1 MAKRKSQGIGLISSP
16 SEFFN
21 LQKRIINKLKGL
33 GVRDGWDNAKKN
45 DFIAYINASTG
56 RASQE
61 QTITDF
67 YQVMFCTFLPA
78 VYKAGFDAYGTS
90 FTHEKAAKK
99 TNTLVAKLATVG
111 QYGNTG
117 VVRRQTTLAKLKQNL
132 YDRSRIFV
140 TTTAFYS
147 YQNLFEFLRSLLS
160 TAGGELS
167 DDEYITVFKTV
178 DNILNIRGSRV
189 RRRASTT
196 TTTPRRSTT
205 TTTTPRRS
213 TTTPR
218 TTTTTRRTSTT
229 SEANLE
235 RALREFNATEVS
247 QKLLQF
253 KYIVKAFRVALRMV
267 LEMRD
272 LTETDKIPLDLME
285 EAFMLVYRK
294 RLNNV
299 RPSRYLDIKNSLRI
313 IAFCIGGWDPKT
325 AKGLSQVF
333 LFPQGERREFGKAR
347 FAMMCYNLFGD
358 ERSSTRVATELT
370 KIVTNGS
377 LSDNWNDVR
386 VKIMRG
392 VKYSSVNEMPTV
404 SEFRTAMRLETAE
417 MVRDASSVTQVRDDN
432 PRSTVPPEASQTRTL
447 VKETPFT
454 GTVGIEI
461 EYYGVSD
468 RVIIEYCKRR
478 GVNVVREG
486 YNHSTRDYWKLVYDA
501 TQGTGGSGEAGEL
514 VSPILKGKS
523 GLTQMRKCLM
533 GVNEAGML
541 VNKDGGLHVH
551 FGVRGY
557 SIQTIKN
564 IIVNY
569 HGFQGLIDK
578 MLNPYRRNNTWAK
591 PFSSRQIDGVKRA
604 NTMNDIFNA
613 ISGRTRGSWT
623 QSDNRD
629 NARYHVVNV
638 FCYLKYGTLEFRQ
651 HASNIETD
659 TTLMWVYFLHFLIE
673 ASKKKEL
680 SNYTWKNLE
689 NILPKRIG
697 TFWANRVY
705 ELSGGT
711 DQVVRDFTDRKKVTN
726 V

>member
-1 MAKRKSQGIGLISSP
+1 MARSKSQGIGLITSTTK
-16 SEFFN
+16 FKD
-21 LQKRIINKLKGL
+21 LQGRILNKLKGL
-33 GVRDGWDNAKKN
+33 GVENGWDSAKKN

-56 RASQE
+56 RSSQE

-67 YQVMFCTFLPA
+67 YQVMFLTFLPFVHEQMNA
-78 VYKAGFDAYGTS
+78 VSSTDVTA
-90 FTHEKAAKK
+90 EQAAKK
-99 TNTLVAKLATVG
+99 TNTLIAKLATVG

-117 VVRRQTTLAKLKQNL
+117 VVRRQTTPEKLKQNL
-132 YDRSRIFV
+132 FDRGRVFSQLLFRNYETMSIAFGPPSGITVNNLDDSQLVTAVKTVKEVLNLRPRRTSRRSSTSTRR
-140 TTTAFYS
+140 TTT
-147 YQNLFEFLRSLLS
+147 
-160 TAGGELS
+160 TP
-167 DDEYITVFKTV
+167 TTT
-178 DNILNIRGSRV
+178 
-189 RRRASTT
+189 RRASTT
-196 TTTPRRSTT
+196 P
-205 TTTTPRRS
+205 
-213 TTTPR
+213 
-218 TTTTTRRTSTT
+218 TTTRRTSTT
-229 SEANLE
+229 SEADLE
-235 RALREFNATEVS
+235 SALREFNATPVN
-247 QKLLQF
+247 QKLQEF
-253 KYIVKAFRVALRMV
+253 KYVVKAFRIALRINAGG
-267 LEMRD
+267 
-272 LTETDKIPLDLME
+272 LTETDKLPLNLVE
-285 EAFMLVYRK
+285 KAFTLVFVK
-294 RLNNV
+294 RVNNV
-299 RPSRYLDIKNSLRI
+299 RPRKYLTLKGLLRI
-313 IAFCIGGWDPKT
+313 IAFCIGGWSPQV
-325 AKGLSQVF
+325 AKGLSKVF

-347 FAMMCYNLFGD
+347 FAAMCFNLFEGITTD
-358 ERSSTRVATELT
+358 STQVANRIAQ
-370 KIVTNGS
+370 IVTDGGGPS
-377 LSDNWNDVR
+377 ENWADVR

-392 VKYSSVNEMPTV
+392 VQYNSLSEMPTV
-404 SEFRTAMRLETAE
+404 SQFRTAMRLETAE

-432 PRSTVPPEASQTRTL
+432 PRSTTPPEASQSRTL

-478 GVNVVREG
+478 GVKVVREG
-486 YNHSTRDYWKLVYDA
+486 YNHSTRDHWKLVNDV

-523 GLTQMRKCLM
+523 GLATMRKCLM
-533 GVNEAGML
+533 AVNEAGML

-551 FGVRGY
+551 FGVQDY
-557 SIQTIKN
+557 SVQTIKN

-578 MLNPYRRNNTWAK
+578 MLNPYRRNNQWAK
-591 PFSSRQIDGVKRA
+591 PFSNTQIDRVKRA
-604 NTMNDIFNA
+604 TTMNGIFNA
-613 ISGRTRGSWT
+613 ISGRSRGEWT
-623 QSDNRD
+623 VHDNRD
-629 NARYHVVNV
+629 GARYHVVNV

-711 DQVVRDFTDRKKVTN
+711 DQVVRDFTERRKVTN

>member
-1 MAKRKSQGIGLISSP
+1 MARRKSQGIGLIASP

-21 LQKRIINKLKGL
+21 LRRKILSKLYNL
-33 GVRDGWDNAKKN
+33 EIYEGWNNAKKN
-45 DFIAYINASTG
+45 SFIAWINASTG
-56 RASQE
+56 RSAGE
-61 QTITDF
+61 ETITDF

-78 VYKAGFDAYGTS
+78 VYKAGFDAYGNS
-90 FTHEKAAKK
+90 FTYDKAAKK

-132 YDRSRIFV
+132 HDRSRIFV
-140 TTTAFYS
+140 TRTAFES
-147 YQNLFEFLRSLLS
+147 YQKLNEFLFYTVTITEDESA
-160 TAGGELS
+160 TAFEV
-167 DDEYITVFKTV
+167 EKQ
-178 DNILNIRGSRV
+178 ILNLRGSRS

-213 TTTPR
+213 TTT
-218 TTTTTRRTSTT
+218 TTTPTSTSQQDLT
-229 SEANLE
+229 RYLRDFNDAIGDE
-235 RALREFNATEVS
+235 RKFKTLVS
-247 QKLLQF
+247 
-253 KYIVKAFRVALRMV
+253 AFRM
-267 LEMRD
+267 
-272 LTETDKIPLDLME
+272 
-285 EAFMLVYRK
+285 
-294 RLNNV
+294 
-299 RPSRYLDIKNSLRI
+299 SLRQI
-313 IAFCIGGWDPKT
+313 LEISSATNSTKLPLNLLDDAFSLVVTSSVGNVLPREYIKLKNQLRVIAFCMGGWDPKI
-325 AKGLSQVF
+325 AKKIAPIS
-333 LFPQGERREFGKAR
+333 LFQQGQRREFTKVR
-347 FAMMCYNLFGD
+347 L
-358 ERSSTRVATELT
+358 SSMTINIFDGRLSPRRTAQEVIDL
-370 KIVTNGS
+370 VTGGGS
-377 LSDNWNDVR
+377 GSTTSQGIPTNTWQDVR
-386 VKIMRG
+386 MAIMRG
-392 VKYSSVNEMPTV
+392 IAYSSISEMPTV
-404 SEFRTAMRLETAE
+404 GDFRRAMSLETAE
-417 MVRDASSVTQVRDDN
+417 MVRESSSVTQVRDDN

-447 VKETPFT
+447 VKETPFR

-478 GVNVVREG
+478 GVQVVREG
-486 YNHSTRDYWKLVYDA
+486 YNHSTRDYWKLVNDV

-514 VSPILKGKS
+514 VSPVLKGKS
-523 GLTQMRKCLM
+523 GLAQMRKCLM

-551 FGVRGY
+551 FGVRNY
-557 SIQTIKN
+557 SVQTIKN

-569 HGFQGLIDK
+569 NGFQGLIDK
-578 MLNPYRRNNTWAK
+578 MLNPYRRNNRWAK
-591 PFSSRQIDGVKRA
+591 PFNSRQIDAVKRA
-604 NTMNDIFNA
+604 NSMNDIFNA

-680 SNYTWKNLE
+680 SNYSWKNLE

-711 DQVVRDFTDRKKVTN
+711 DQVVRDFSDRRKVTN

>member
-1 MAKRKSQGIGLISSP
+1 MPRSKSQGIGLITSRD
-16 SEFFN
+16 EFKD
-21 LQKRIINKLKGL
+21 LTRKILNKLKGL
-33 GVRDGWDNAKKN
+33 GIENGWDNAKKN

-56 RASQE
+56 RTSQE

-67 YQVMFCTFLPA
+67 YQVMFLIFLPRVYELSNSLTNSA
-78 VYKAGFDAYGTS
+78 VSY
-90 FTHEKAAKK
+90 EQAAKK
-99 TNTLVAKLATVG
+99 TNTLITKLATVG

-117 VVRRQTTLAKLKQNL
+117 VVRRQTTISKLKQNFF
-132 YDRSRIFV
+132 DRGRVFPQPLFNDYETISLAFGPPNGIIYSNLDDAQKSVIGVTIDKVLNLRPRRTSR
-140 TTTAFYS
+140 
-147 YQNLFEFLRSLLS
+147 RSS
-160 TAGGELS
+160 TS
-167 DDEYITVFKTV
+167 T
-178 DNILNIRGSRV
+178 
-189 RRRASTT
+189 RRASTT
-196 TTTPRRSTT
+196 
-205 TTTTPRRS
+205 
-213 TTTPR
+213 PR
-218 TTTTTRRTSTT
+218 TTRRASTTPTTTRRESTS
-229 SEANLE
+229 SLSDLSRMLLNFSQSGDSIEQLKY
-235 RALREFNATEVS
+235 VS
-247 QKLLQF
+247 G
-253 KYIVKAFRVALRMV
+253 AFRIALSTV
-267 LEMRD
+267 LSRQNNNRLQLYTID
-272 LTETDKIPLDLME
+272 R
-285 EAFMLVYRK
+285 AFSLIIESRTGV
-294 RLNNV
+294 V
-299 RPSRYLDIKNSLRI
+299 RPTNYLKLKNQLRVLC
-313 IAFCIGGWDPKT
+313 FCLGGWDAKT
-325 AKGLSQVF
+325 TRNLSKIA
-333 LFPQGERREFGKAR
+333 LFPVGQRREFTKAKLSR
-347 FAMMCYNLFGD
+347 MVFDIYGSDSAG
-358 ERSSTRVATELT
+358 VAIKVSNILT
-370 KIVTNGS
+370 DGQGT
-377 LSDNWNDVR
+377 SDAWKDIR

-392 VKYSSVNEMPTV
+392 VKYSDVNEMPTV
-404 SEFRTAMRLETAE
+404 SQLRTAMKLETAE

-432 PRSTVPPEASQTRTL
+432 PRSTTPPEASQTQTL

-478 GVNVVREG
+478 GVKVVREG
-486 YNHSTRDYWKLVYDA
+486 YNHSTRDYWKLVNDV

-523 GLTQMRKCLM
+523 GLANMRKCLM

-551 FGVRGY
+551 LGVRNY
-557 SIQTIKN
+557 SVQTIKN

-569 HGFQGLIDK
+569 NGFQSLIDK
-578 MLNPYRRNNTWAK
+578 MLNPYRRNNRWAK
-591 PFSSRQIDGVKRA
+591 PFSSTQIERVKRA
-604 NTMNDIFNA
+604 TTMNDIFNA
-613 ISGRTRGSWT
+613 ISGRSRGEWT
-623 QSDNRD
+623 VQDNRD
-629 NARYHVVNV
+629 DARYHVVNV

-659 TTLMWVYFLHFLIE
+659 TTLMWVYLLHFLIE